1 MTEDIF
7 NMIQQAAKDMAVS
20 DGVLIEEDGT
30 LLNPN
35 TIKLVS
41 EIERVNHL
49 HLMSESN
56 RQGLI
61 DIALESGNKT
71 LFMKLTN

>member
-7 NMIQQAAKDMAVS
+7 NMIQQTAKDMAVT

-71 LFMKLTN
+71 LFMQLTN